1 MAEVSIE
8 SCLPFVPLLYSYQ
21 MVYVTQVKL
30 SKMVA
35 PYKILKTDVSK
46 GICFFKVIE
55 LRPQKST
62 RWLKDLPLCEPKPWE
77 DQDQIMLAANAS
89 LMYLMPCIYVQ
100 GAREHQGADLLN
112 NHTVYVEANI
122 EIKVF
127 PKTFSQLVIYQEHTY
142 NVQEHIEGNL
152 YTNKWKNSFDSWFH
166 SIWFASDSQKYYYS
180 DQYIYIFLY
189 L

>member
-21 MVYVTQVKL
+21 RVYVTQVKL

-46 GICFFKVIE
+46 VICFFKVIE

-62 RWLKDLPLCEPKPWE
+62 RWLKDLSLCEPKPWE

-89 LMYLMPCIYVQ
+89 LMYLSMHLCSRKQGGTREQIYCTIIRSMWRQ
-100 GAREHQGADLLN
+100 IWKSRFFLKPSANSWYTGSTHIMSRNIFRE
-112 NHTVYVEANI
+112 
-122 EIKVF
+122 
-127 PKTFSQLVIYQEHTY
+127 
-142 NVQEHIEGNL
+142 
-152 YTNKWKNSFDSWFH
+152 
-166 SIWFASDSQKYYYS
+166 
-180 DQYIYIFLY
+180 IYIQTNGRITTTPY
-189 L
+189 TQAQEIY